1 MGDRVIVFDHKGS
14 ALGELDTRIT
24 RSWLLDRELNPEKAQ
39 FVINPQKTEYELVKK
54 GNFVGVFSDETIPWA
69 GIIYPP
75 FAWNDGLCTVT
86 CYSAEYILNFRIMR
100 GNVTYKHAS
109 GGFLFNKVLEG
120 GLANFRTQ
128 YDEVMRREKFPLVIV
143 DETNLSHA
151 GRTVTMDFKHET
163 IFDCANRIATAT
175 NMFWWLQPT
184 LSSSNSLELVVYM
197 QPHRGRRLSQL
208 TEGEGFSN
216 LEVVEDAPFINRIF
230 VVSRPQHGRN
240 PHEVVVEDENSQS
253 KYFLAE
259 SVYNLSEA
267 EDRAALTAKG
277 NKILDMTK
285 EGHIE
290 ITGDVTV
297 SPFPQVGDIMDI
309 QLYSALSDERGIG
322 TGRLV
327 KDMRVYAM
335 TYSPEERTAT
345 VTLSTINED
354 KLMEA

>member
-1 MGDRVIVFDHKGS
+1 MGDRVIVFDHKGN
-14 ALGELDTRIT
+14 ALGELDTRII
-24 RSWLLDRELNPEKAQ
+24 RSWSLDRELNPEKAQ

-54 GNFVGVFSDETIPWA
+54 GNFVGVWSDETIPWA

-75 FAWNDGLCTVT
+75 FEWNDGLCTVT
-86 CYSAEYILNFRIMR
+86 CYGAEYILNFRIMR

-120 GLANFRTQ
+120 GLSNFMTQ
-128 YDEVMRREKFPLVIV
+128 TDAVMRRERFPLVII
-143 DETNLSHA
+143 DETNLSHT
-151 GRTVTMDFKHET
+151 GKTVSMGFKHET

-184 LSSSNSLELVVYM
+184 LSSSNGLEFIVFM
-197 QPHRGRRLSQL
+197 KPHRGRNLSQL

-216 LEVVEDAPFINRIF
+216 LEVVEDAPFINRLF
-230 VVSRPQHGRN
+230 VVSHPEHGKN
-240 PHEVVVEDENSQS
+240 PHEAVVEDESSQS

-259 SVYNLSEA
+259 GVHNLQEA
-267 EDRAALTAKG
+267 EDRESLIRIG
-277 NKILDMTK
+277 NKKLDMMK

-290 ITGDVTV
+290 ITGDVTA
-297 SPFPQVGDIMDI
+297 SPFPQVGDIMDV
-309 QLYSALSDERGIG
+309 QVYSALSDERGIG

-335 TYSPEERTAT
+335 TYSPEERTGT
-345 VTLSTINED
+345 VTLSTIDED
-354 KLMEA
+354 RLMEA